1 MWRLQNP
8 PSASRPRRRRLRSCG
23 TTPRINFGKQPRPAR
38 EFSRAFLVAA
48 LLACGGEP
56 KKSPEALKLQR
67 GVFASALAIQLP
79 AVNYKADITTEGE
92 TANIQ
97 SAKIRLATFDALGEL
112 GHSKGV
118 IGEEHEGPPPCSGRL
133 LLLPPPDCRR
143 SDARSG
149 MARTSPTSD
158 ARRASSR
165 SGRGVPP
172 SRGVALQG

>member
-1 MWRLQNP
+1 MNLGP
-8 PSASRPRRRRLRSCG
+8 PVVSIMRS
-23 TTPRINFGKQPRPAR
+23 PHR
-38 EFSRAFLVAA
+38 ERK
-48 LLACGGEP
+48 P
-56 KKSPEALKLQR
+56 QTRKP
-67 GVFASALAIQLP
+67 
-79 AVNYKADITTEGE
+79 GE
-92 TANIQ
+92 TSRNVVPRLARLFYPCGNAVWVSPLRLPFNCLPSTTKPTSLLKARRPTYT

-158 ARRASSR
+158 ARRVSSR
-165 SGRGVPP
+165 SVRGVPP